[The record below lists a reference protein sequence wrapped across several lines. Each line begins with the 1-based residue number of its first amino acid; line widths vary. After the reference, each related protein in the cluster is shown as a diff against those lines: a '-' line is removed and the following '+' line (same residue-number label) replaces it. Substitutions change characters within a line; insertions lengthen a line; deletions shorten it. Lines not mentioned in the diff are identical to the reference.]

1 MNFESLE
8 VLLRKAVNS
17 VGIDLKRHR
26 PSSSPAGRLAAML
39 GHHDVDLV
47 LDVGANAGQFASDL
61 RRGGFSA
68 RMLSFEPLASA
79 HARLLSASRNDDLWE
94 IAPQVAIGDQEGDI
108 EIHVAGN
115 SVSSSVLQMLDSHAT
130 AAPASKY
137 VASERVRL
145 ATLDTMLRDLRI
157 DSERLFLKIDTQ
169 GYEDRV
175 LNGATETLTRVCG
188 IQMELSFL
196 PLYEGQQLFD
206 PLVQRLHSLGFSI
219 WAIWPG
225 FCDTASGRMLQ
236 VDVVAFKG

>member
-1 MNFESLE
+1 MTRSLSE
-8 VLLRKAVNS
+8 LVRKLANS
-17 VGIDLKRHR
+17 TGLDIHRHH
-26 PSSSPAGRLAAML
+26 PEALPIGRLATAI
-39 GHHDVDLV
+39 GHHHVGLV
-47 LDVGANAGQFASDL
+47 LDVGANTGQFAQQL
-61 RRGGFSA
+61 RGAGYTDKI
-68 RMLSFEPLASA
+68 LSFEPLSKA
-79 HARLLSASRNDDLWE
+79 HAQLLESAKHDRCWS
-94 IAPQVAIGDQEGDI
+94 IAPQVAIGDKEGET
-108 EIHVAGN
+108 EIHIAGN
-115 SVSSSVLQMLDSHAT
+115 SVSSSVLKMLDSHAT

-188 IQMELSFL
+188 IQMELSLL

-236 VDVVAFKG
+236 VDVVAFRG